1 MKLNT
6 YKLALLVPVVLVAL
20 VLTGC
25 DQNAF
30 DENLGIPDGEGT
42 PYVEFASNPDTL
54 AFFKSDTA
62 ILAVDNTTAS
72 NDSIIVEWAITGGD
86 AVIDQDFSVPALIT
100 GGGPQTTEQE
110 IRIDPDDPRA
120 LDLDNLPS
128 NIEIT
133 DTTSAGI
140 ILATRTLDT
149 SQRFETT
156 FNESDQTGQM
166 RIQAN
171 QFENSVNT
179 GTIAIVGQGNASRT
193 QPRSVVVELTD
204 AQTADGGEV
213 LAGRSATGPDGSPSV
228 VQNVTTVLFGQAEV
242 FAGGPVQ
249 FGEVPQSDQPYE
261 STFIISNDGPNS
273 GFNGDIPTTLSNFGI
288 AGSDAFSIAAYRV
301 LQVNSDGS
309 IGLVQNF
316 GPLGSEITLEP
327 DQIAQ
332 FVVQFDADAPATD
345 LATFQASVDRD
356 FDVRSIAVDFSG
368 IVLE

>member
-6 YKLALLVPVVLVAL
+6 YKLALFVPVVLVAL

-30 DENLGIPDGEGT
+30 DENLGIPSGDGT

-54 AFFKSDTA
+54 AYFKGETA
-62 ILAVDNTTAS
+62 ELAVDNTTSS
-72 NDSIIVEWAITGGD
+72 NDSIIVDWAISGGD
-86 AVIDQDFSVPALIT
+86 AVLNQDFSVPASIS
-100 GGGPQTTEQE
+100 GGGNQSIEQE
-110 IRIDPDDPRA
+110 IRIDPNDPRA
-120 LDLDNLPS
+120 LDPDNLPS

-140 ILATRTLDT
+140 ILAIRTLDT

-156 FNESDQTGQM
+156 FDETNRTGQV

-179 GTIAIVGQGNASRT
+179 GTIAIVGAGNASRT
-193 QPRSVVVELTD
+193 QPRSVVVELTG
-204 AQTADGGEV
+204 AQTGDGGEV
-213 LAGRSATGPDGSPSV
+213 LAGRRATGPDGSPSV
-228 VQNVTTVLFGQAEV
+228 VQNVTTVLFGQADV
-242 FAGGPVQ
+242 FAEGPVQ
-249 FGEVPQSDQPYE
+249 FGEVPAQNDPYQD
-261 STFIISNDGPNS
+261 TFLVYNLGPNL
-273 GFNGDIPTTLSNFGI
+273 GFDADIPTTLSGFGI
-288 AGSDAFSIAAYRV
+288 AGSDAFSIAAYRI
-301 LQVNSDGS
+301 LEFNPDGS
-309 IGLVQNF
+309 VSLVQGF
-316 GPLGSEITLEP
+316 QALGNSITLEP
-327 DQIAQ
+327 NQAAQ
-332 FVVQFDADAPATD
+332 FVVAFDADEPATD